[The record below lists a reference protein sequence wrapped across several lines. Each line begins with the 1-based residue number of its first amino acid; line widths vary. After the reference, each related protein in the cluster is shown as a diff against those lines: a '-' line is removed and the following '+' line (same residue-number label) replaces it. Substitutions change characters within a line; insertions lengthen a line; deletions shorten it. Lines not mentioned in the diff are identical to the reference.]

1 MSRHDACADTAAPG
15 VQARR
20 APGLSGMRAV
30 IIAPGDTMT
39 EHQNTEDGGTERPLW
54 GNLSAGLITG
64 AADDDPSGIATYSQV
79 GAAFGYGMLWCIVLT
94 MPLMIAIQAISAGIG
109 RVTGH
114 GLMDGVR
121 KYYPHQLVYTL
132 VAFVLVANVINL
144 AADIGAM
151 GAALK
156 LLIGGP
162 ALVYAAAFALLS
174 LVLQI
179 LLPFTR
185 YAPILKLLTLSL
197 FAYVATVLVIHVP
210 WPAVLKSIVVPQVTW
225 NARYAVGLVAL
236 LGTTISPYLFC
247 WQASQEVEEIGS
259 KKHRKSLLRAP
270 TQARSALRRIGID
283 TTVGMIFS
291 NLIAFFIILTA
302 AVVLHAHG
310 KVDIQS
316 SAQAAEAL
324 RPLAGRLAFALF
336 AAGIIGTGLLAVPV
350 LAGATAYAVAGAFG
364 QRSSLQRK
372 PASARFFYGVLIV
385 ASVAGIVLNLTPLD
399 PIKALYWSA
408 VINGVAAVP
417 LMIVMMLMASRRKV
431 MGRFTIPWP
440 LKLFGWLATAA
451 MAAAAIVMFATWG
464 K

>member
-1 MSRHDACADTAAPG
+1 MVSR
-15 VQARR
+15 R
-20 APGLSGMRAV
+20 
-30 IIAPGDTMT
+30 
-39 EHQNTEDGGTERPLW
+39 NTEDGGLETPPW
-54 GNLSAGLITG
+54 ANLGAGLITG

-79 GAAFGYGMLWCIVLT
+79 GAAFGYGMLWCILLT

-109 RVTGH
+109 RVTGN
-114 GLMDGVR
+114 GLMKGIR
-121 KYYPHQLVYTL
+121 AHYPRTLVYGL
-132 VAFVLVANVINL
+132 VVSIVVANVINL

-162 ALVYAAAFALLS
+162 AMIYAAVFAVLS

-179 LLPFTR
+179 FIPFTR
-185 YAPILKLLTLSL
+185 YSPILKLLTLSL

-210 WPAVLKSIVVPQVTW
+210 WPTVLKSIVVPPITW
-225 NARYAVGLVAL
+225 NAKYAVGLVAL

-247 WQASQEVEEIGS
+247 WQASQEVEEIRS
-259 KKHRKSLLRAP
+259 NKRRKSLKKAP
-270 TQARSALRRIGID
+270 LQAPSALRRIGID
-283 TTVGMIFS
+283 TAIGMIFS

-310 KVDIQS
+310 KTDIQS
-316 SAQAAEAL
+316 SSQAAEAL
-324 RPLAGRLAFALF
+324 RPLAGKLAFALF

-350 LAGATAYAVAGAFG
+350 LAGATAYAASGAFG
-364 QRSSLQRK
+364 QRSGLEHK
-372 PASARFFYGVLIV
+372 PQNARFFYGVLIV
-385 ASVAGIVLNLTPLD
+385 ASLAGIALNLTPLD

-417 LMIVMMLMASRRKV
+417 LMIVMMLMGSSRKV
-431 MGRFTIPWP
+431 MGKFTMPWP

-451 MAAAAIVMFATWG
+451 MAAAAVVMFVTWG
-464 K
+464 D

>member
-1 MSRHDACADTAAPG
+1 M
-15 VQARR
+15 
-20 APGLSGMRAV
+20 AV
-30 IIAPGDTMT
+30 R
-39 EHQNTEDGGTERPLW
+39 ENTEDGGPETPPW
-54 GNLSAGLITG
+54 ANLGAGLITG

-79 GAAFGYGMLWCIVLT
+79 GAAFGYGMLWCAFLT

-114 GLMDGVR
+114 GLMDGMR
-121 KYYPHQLVYTL
+121 RYYPHKLVYAL
-132 VAFVLVANVINL
+132 VTSIFIANVINL

-156 LLIGGP
+156 LLVGGS
-162 ALVYAAAFALLS
+162 ALLYAAGFAVLS
-174 LVLQI
+174 LLLQI
-179 LLPFTR
+179 FIPFTR
-185 YAPILKLLTLSL
+185 YAPILKVLTLSL
-197 FAYVATVLVIHVP
+197 FAYVATVLVIDVP
-210 WPAVLKSIVVPQVTW
+210 WRAVLRSIVLPPIVW
-225 NARYAVGLVAL
+225 NAAYAVGLVAL

-247 WQASQEVEEIGS
+247 WQAAEEVEEIKS
-259 KKHRKSLLRAP
+259 SPQRKPLQDAP
-270 TQARSALRRIGID
+270 RQAPSALRRIGID
-283 TTVGMIFS
+283 TAVGMIFS

-310 KVDIQS
+310 KTDIQS

-324 RPLAGRLAFALF
+324 RPLAGNLAFALF

-364 QRSSLQRK
+364 QRSGLEHK
-372 PASARFFYGVLIV
+372 PHEARFFYGVLIGS
-385 ASVAGIVLNLTPLD
+385 ALLGIALNLTPLD

-417 LMIVMMLMASRRKV
+417 LMVAMMLMGSQRKV
-431 MGRFTIPWP
+431 MGEFTMPWP

-451 MAAAAIVMFATWG
+451 MAAAVAVMFATWRN
-464 K
+464 